1 MKQVLENLFRNAI
14 EHGGETVTV
23 RIGATGDDGFYV
35 ADDGPGIPADVRDD
49 VLDPGYT
56 TAESGTGFGLNI
68 VETIADTHGWEV
80 SVTAGPEGGA
90 CFEFH
95 DVEQVDSE

>member
-1 MKQVLENLFRNAI
+1 M
-14 EHGGETVTV
+14 
-23 RIGATGDDGFYV
+23 
-35 ADDGPGIPADVRDD
+35 ADDGTGIPEAERDR
-49 VLDPGYT
+49 VFDPGYT

-80 SVTAGPEGGA
+80 SVTAGPEGGT